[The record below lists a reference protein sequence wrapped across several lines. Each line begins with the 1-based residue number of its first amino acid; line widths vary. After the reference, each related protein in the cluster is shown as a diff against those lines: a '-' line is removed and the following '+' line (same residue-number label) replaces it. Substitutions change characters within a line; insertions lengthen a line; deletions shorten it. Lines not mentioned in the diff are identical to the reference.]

1 MARNYHVYVIELDP
15 TVATR
20 RRFRTA
26 NPDMTPGAPCFYVGS
41 TFRNPLLRFDQHK
54 EGYKANRYAREFGL
68 RLRPDLFEPY
78 NPIPS
83 RQDALELEAYLAER
97 LRGKGY
103 GVWQG

>member
-1 MARNYHVYVIELDP
+1 MAKHYFVYVIELDP
-15 TVATR
+15 EVATR

-26 NPDMTPGAPCFYVGS
+26 NPDMNPGAACFYVGS
-41 TFRNPLLRFDQHK
+41 SFRKPTLRFDQHK

-68 RLRPDLFEPY
+68 RLRPDLFEAY

-83 RQDALELEAYLAER
+83 RADALELEVYLADR
-97 LRGKGY
+97 LRKKGF